1 MRVGAEKASLSGS
14 VGSRRGSGE
23 SVRGGARSPGLP
35 SPNTLLKRSL
45 SSSSVIS
52 RVSSNFPHFNSNV
65 TPEVQLP
72 NNFRWLGS
80 GADPDE
86 AARAFDGAPGRLQDK
101 RDGRSDGS
109 NGAKI
114 KHLLGGGAGVV
125 ENASRTAKSKTQW
138 GWPTVFGK
146 RATTE
151 EKRTGVYKGEVQ
163 ASYTGPSANAI
174 TSRSSAAAAATQASY
189 MGSSNNANTSI
200 ATAMAHAAQAAAT
213 AKEMADVATA
223 AANAATSGSTGTTGT
238 ALTFGDRDKSRGGS
252 TGGHNI
258 RSRDVEP
265 ADPSRKTAETR
276 RQAGRRLAGE
286 AGIISREPGGERE
299 RDRGVRSA
307 AEQRSGVDHSSVR
320 DTVADAR
327 ARDRKPRQIRSV
339 ESPRRTAAAGG
350 TSIMTSTAAL
360 SVSTA
365 AEVTQG
371 GYSGRGSGGK
381 QQRHGGNRGRS
392 ASPEIEVTSRRDR
405 REQDREHR
413 VGGEEK
419 KSTRGGGSG
428 GGGSGHHRFSDV
440 KERGHGDTRPEV
452 KRRPAPIQVEM
463 QQERETSRRPSR
475 SDRTRTRTRSEER
488 ISSSGRDRREGQQW
502 SDLANPR
509 PPLPHPSPAPDS
521 ASAAGQL
528 KGTGGGGKGGLLTSS
543 PANSSNA
550 ASDEKGRMSR
560 VDDNS
565 SSAGRGTSSLA
576 GWGET
581 MAAEAE
587 AEVLGR
593 SHRGGIGSGNK
604 QGGGVGGAAGRAG
617 DNTEETGDPTLRGQP
632 ERTRLHQMVAALTD
646 LCLYLF
652 GVSPLTMED
661 CPSMLD
667 HLPNDDDDWD
677 EVNLFGNW
685 EMIPGDVC
693 GASTCEDILSQDFI
707 SFSLCVTVPV

>member
-1 MRVGAEKASLSGS
+1 MGG
-14 VGSRRGSGE
+14 RRGSGE

-52 RVSSNFPHFNSNV
+52 RVSSNFQHFNSNV

-80 GADPDE
+80 GADLDE
-86 AARAFDGAPGRLQDK
+86 AARAFDGASGRLQDK
-101 RDGRSDGS
+101 RDGRSDAS

-114 KHLLGGGAGVV
+114 KHLLSGGAGAA
-125 ENASRTAKSKTQW
+125 ENVSRTAKSKTQW

-146 RATTE
+146 RVTTE
-151 EKRTGVYKGEVQ
+151 DKRTGVYKGEAQANYTGSLNNTITSKSSATAAVTQ
-163 ASYTGPSANAI
+163 ASYT
-174 TSRSSAAAAATQASY
+174 
-189 MGSSNNANTSI
+189 GSSNNANTSI
-200 ATAMAHAAQAAAT
+200 AVAMANAAQAAAT

-223 AANAATSGSTGTTGT
+223 AANAATSGSTGTTGI
-238 ALTFGDRDKSRGGS
+238 ALNFADRDRSRGGN
-252 TGGHNI
+252 TGGQNI
-258 RSRDVEP
+258 RLKDVGP
-265 ADPSRKTAETR
+265 ADPSRKIVETR
-276 RQAGRRLAGE
+276 RQTGRRLGGE
-286 AGIISREPGGERE
+286 SGSISREPGGERE

-307 AEQRSGVDHSSVR
+307 AEQRSGVDPSGGR
-320 DTVADAR
+320 DTVVDAR

-339 ESPRRTAAAGG
+339 ESPRRTSAMGG
-350 TSIMTSTAAL
+350 ASITTISTALL
-360 SVSTA
+360 SAGTA

-371 GYSGRGSGGK
+371 GYSGRGSSGR
-381 QQRHGGNRGRS
+381 QQRHGGSRGRS
-392 ASPEIEVTSRRDR
+392 ASPEIEVNSRRDR

-413 VGGEEK
+413 VGVEEK
-419 KSTRGGGSG
+419 KNIRGGGV
-428 GGGSGHHRFSDV
+428 SGHHRPSDA
-440 KERGHGDTRPEV
+440 KERGHGETRSEV

-463 QQERETSRRPSR
+463 QQERATSRRPSR

-521 ASAAGQL
+521 ASAAIQF
-528 KGTGGGGKGGLLTSS
+528 KGTGGGGRGGLMTAS

-550 ASDEKGRMSR
+550 ASDEKSRISR

-593 SHRGGIGSGNK
+593 SHRGGVGSGNK
-604 QGGGVGGAAGRAG
+604 QSGGVGGAAGRAG
-617 DNTEETGDPTLRGQP
+617 DSTEETGDPTLRGQP

-677 EVNLFGNW
+677 EVNILTNW
-685 EMIPGDVC
+685 EMIPGDICELRVLCHSSGIIHVYKEYYVYVFIRRYSVC
-693 GASTCEDILSQDFI
+693 MQESVAPYS
-707 SFSLCVTVPV
+707 